1 MFTRKAKRNYRI
13 VIFSAVIVCL
23 CILIVALV
31 WPETP
36 VETTQADA
44 GIKPSYNSP
53 GAEEDILMGN
63 PDGADREKPGAGED
77 FLPGSG
83 MSPGAGDGQDG
94 YTENNG
100 RPTANHGETGGTG
113 ENQAEKE
120 ENNMNQSEQS
130 YYLVKRA
137 GEQIVVY
144 FCDSNGNMVQLET
157 TDILY
162 EMLGPEDQKLFDQG
176 IQAASQEELSV
187 LLQDFES

>member
-44 GIKPSYNSP
+44 GINPSYNSP

-63 PDGADREKPGAGED
+63 PDDADGEKPEVGED

-83 MSPGAGDGQDG
+83 MSPGTEDGQDG

-100 RPTANHGETGGTG
+100 GPTANHGETGGTG

-157 TDILY
+157 TDIIY

-176 IQAASQEELSV
+176 IQAARQEELSI